1 MEAADE
7 LQIDDL
13 SRDIEGRLQRYNV
26 IIISLIFSGRSLV
39 FRTFV
44 DGFAGLCL
52 LFCKKLE
59 RTPTPNT
66 HNRQQ
71 LNNLTENNAN
81 YVL

>member
-13 SRDIEGRLQRYNV
+13 LRDIEGRLQRYNV

-59 RTPTPNT
+59 RTHIRNT
-66 HNRQQ
+66 HTHTTD
-71 LNNLTENNAN
+71 NN
-81 YVL
+81 